1 MSRPY
6 ETDVTWTSG
15 RREQALPVPAAL
27 ALGGGLAFT
36 SHSAK
41 AATRALVNTSP
52 GPASNVVVSTLE
64 DGLVAAL
71 VALAFANPAL
81 AAVITLVLLGVAI
94 AVIVMAWRLVR
105 GFRRRR
111 WFSRPQPGDPPPGGP
126 AP

>member
-52 GPASNVVVSTLE
+52 EPASNVVVSTLE

-71 VALAFANPAL
+71 MALAFAN
-81 AAVITLVLLGVAI
+81 
-94 AVIVMAWRLVR
+94 
-105 GFRRRR
+105 
-111 WFSRPQPGDPPPGGP
+111 RPWPR
-126 AP
+126 